1 MINKIKVLSLLI
13 SFALIGCALEVDN
26 PNSLLE
32 DDLGDPSA
40 AVGVANGAWNTSLN
54 GIWLYYDCQC
64 CFH

>member
-40 AVGVANGAWNTSLN
+40 AVGVANGALEYLFEMGLAIS
-54 GIWLYYDCQC
+54 
-64 CFH
+64 